1 MRAPRTATAAAI
13 VTLGLLP
20 ASCTH
25 PASPTPAPSPAISD
39 ADFGSVIDEAA
50 IEALVDRVSRE
61 HAAGPPLA
69 FEHVAVVSLA
79 HPGVD
84 RDQTIVVRDGKIAA
98 VGPAASV
105 AIPAGATVIPGAGRY
120 VMPGLTDMH
129 VHTELSTSN
138 YLLDLANG
146 VTSVREMNGS
156 PWLLRMRERERANQ
170 ALIPNLY
177 VAGPILAAM
186 PFGESITVVTTPGAA
201 RAEVRAQRAA
211 GYEFIKVH
219 NVVPAPI
226 YAAICE
232 EARAQHLDV
241 VGHIPHDTTIATAIA
256 CGQRTFEHF
265 KSYID
270 DHTLTL
276 THEDYVAATRGAD
289 VWNTPTFETYRSH
302 LRGDDARR
310 VLAMPE
316 MRYVSAR
323 DRAAWL
329 ALADEPAKPIQ
340 QGILTLSEQI
350 FRALLP
356 IGAHFL
362 AGTDSGGGYP
372 YMVRGFAL
380 HDELRIMAEQGM
392 PIADVLRT
400 ATVEP
405 QRAMRRDDAGTIEVG
420 KRADLLL
427 LHENPLDAIANLAA
441 IDGVAVRGRWLDRAT
456 LDHIL
461 DDIAQIYTAH
471 PAPTRADLDRAITTL
486 EQLRDRG
493 DPLRDPFLTLL
504 QVERSEAATKKS
516 RKKNS
521 P

>member
-1 MRAPRTATAAAI
+1 MKAPGLIALVTAACA
-13 VTLGLLP
+13 
-20 ASCTH
+20 H
-25 PASPTPAPSPAISD
+25 PTAPPPPSPPISD
-39 ADFGSVIDEAA
+39 AEFGSFIDEAA

-61 HAAGPPLA
+61 HVAGPPLA

-105 AIPAGATVIPGAGRY
+105 AVPADATVIAGAGRY
-120 VMPGLTDMH
+120 AMPGLTDMH

-186 PFGESITVVTTPGAA
+186 QFEDSMTVVTTPEAA
-201 RAEVRAQRAA
+201 RAEVRRQRAA

-226 YAAICE
+226 YAAICD

-276 THEDYVAATRGAD
+276 THEDFVAATRGAE
-289 VWNTPTFETYRSH
+289 VWNTPTFATYRAQ
-302 LRGDDARR
+302 LRGDEARR
-310 VLAMPE
+310 VLALPE
-316 MRYVSAR
+316 MRYVPAR

-340 QGILTLSEQI
+340 QGVLPLSEQI

-405 QRAMRRDDAGTIEVG
+405 QRAMRRDEAGTIEVG
-420 KRADLLL
+420 KRADLVLL
-427 LHENPLDAIANLAA
+427 RANPLEAIANLDA
-441 IDGVAVRGRWLDRAT
+441 IDGVAVRGRWLDRTA

-461 DDIAQIYTAH
+461 DEIAQIYAAH
-471 PAPTRADLDRAITTL
+471 PAPTRADLDRARATL

-493 DPLRDPFLTLL
+493 TPLRDRLLALL
-504 QVERSEAATKKS
+504 QEQRSQVPAKKTLEN
-516 RKKNS
+516 NS

>member
-1 MRAPRTATAAAI
+1 MRFALVGIAGLVAACSHPAASPAPAAA
-13 VTLGLLP
+13 LD
-20 ASCTH
+20 
-25 PASPTPAPSPAISD
+25 D
-39 ADFGSVIDEAA
+39 ARYGAFIDEAA
-50 IEALVDRVSRE
+50 IEALVDRVSRT
-61 HAAGPPLA
+61 HSPSPALA
-69 FEHVAVVSLA
+69 FEHVSIVTIA

-84 RDQTIVVRDGKIAA
+84 PDQTVVVRAGKIAA
-98 VGPAASV
+98 IGPATTTPV
-105 AIPAGATVIPGAGRY
+105 PAGATAIDGTGRY
-120 VMPGLTDMH
+120 LMPGLTDMH

-156 PWLLRMRERERANQ
+156 PWLLRMRERARQNL

-177 VAGPILAAM
+177 VAGPILAAAQFEDSM
-186 PFGESITVVTTPGAA
+186 TVVTTPEAA
-201 RAEVRAQRAA
+201 RAEVRRQAAA

-219 NVVPAPI
+219 NVVPPAI
-226 YAAICE
+226 YDAICD

-241 VGHIPHDTTIATAIA
+241 VGHIPHDTTIAKAIA

-276 THEDYVAATRGAD
+276 THEDYVAVTRGAE
-289 VWNTPTFETYRSH
+289 VWNTPTFATYRAQ

-310 VLAMPE
+310 VLALPE
-316 MRYVSAR
+316 MRCVPAR

-329 ALADEPAKPIQ
+329 VLASEPAKPIQ
-340 QGILTLSEQI
+340 QGVWPLSEKI
-350 FRALLP
+350 FRDLLP

-372 YMVRGFAL
+372 FMVRGFAL

-392 PIADVLRT
+392 PIAEVLRT

-405 QRAMRRDDAGTIEVG
+405 QRAMRRDEAGTIEVG
-420 KRADLLL
+420 KRADLVL
-427 LHENPLDAIANLAA
+427 LHANPLAAIANTSA
-441 IDGVAVRGRWLDRAT
+441 IDGVAVRGVWLDRRALDEILDGIAAIYAAHPPSTRDDLEHAIAT
-456 LDHIL
+456 LNAL
-461 DDIAQIYTAH
+461 
-471 PAPTRADLDRAITTL
+471 RA
-486 EQLRDRG
+486 RG
-493 DPLRDPFLTLL
+493 VPLRDHL
-504 QVERSEAATKKS
+504 RS
-516 RKKNS
+516 

>member
-1 MRAPRTATAAAI
+1 MKALVLVLVA
-13 VTLGLLP
+13 
-20 ASCTH
+20 CTH
-25 PASPTPAPSPAISD
+25 PTVPPAASPPISD
-39 ADFGSVIDEAA
+39 AKFGAFIDEVA

-79 HPGVD
+79 HPGID
-84 RDQTIVVRDGKIAA
+84 RDQTIVVRDGKIVA

-105 AIPAGATVIPGAGRY
+105 AVPGDATVIAGAGRY

-170 ALIPNLY
+170 ALIPTLY

-186 PFGESITVVTTPGAA
+186 PFGDSITVVATPEAA
-201 RAEVRAQRAA
+201 RAEVRRQRAA

-232 EARAQHLDV
+232 EARAEHLDV

-276 THEDYVAATRGAD
+276 THEDYVAATREAE
-289 VWNTPTFETYRSH
+289 VWNTPTFATYRSH
-302 LRGDDARR
+302 LRGDEARR
-310 VLAMPE
+310 VLALPE
-316 MRYVSAR
+316 MRFVSAR

-329 ALADEPAKPIQ
+329 ALADERAQPIQ
-340 QGILTLSEQI
+340 QGVLPLSEQI
-350 FRALLP
+350 FRALLS

-372 YMVRGFAL
+372 FMVRGFAL

-405 QRAMRRDDAGTIEVG
+405 QRAMRRDDAGTIEIG
-420 KRADLLL
+420 KRADLVV
-427 LHENPLDAIANLAA
+427 LHANPLDAIANLDA

-456 LDHIL
+456 LDRIL
-461 DDIAQIYTAH
+461 DDVAQIYKPHA
-471 PAPTRADLDRAITTL
+471 APTQADLDRAIATL
-486 EQLRDRG
+486 EALRDRG
-493 DPLRDPFLTLL
+493 YLLRDSVLALL
-504 QVERSEAATKKS
+504 QEQRSEAIEKKS
-516 RKKNS
+516 REKKS

>member
-1 MRAPRTATAAAI
+1 MKRYFFCAVLAACPHAPA
-13 VTLGLLP
+13 
-20 ASCTH
+20 
-25 PASPTPAPSPAISD
+25 PAPSPAIDD
-39 ADFGSVIDEAA
+39 AKYGPLIDEVA
-50 IEALVDRVSRE
+50 IDAYVDQVSRE
-61 HAAGPPLA
+61 HATAPPLA
-69 FEHVAVVSLA
+69 FTHVGVVSIA

-84 RDQTIVVRDGKIAA
+84 ADQTVLVRGGKIVAI
-98 VGPAASV
+98 GPASTTPV
-105 AIPAGATVIPGAGRY
+105 PAGVTAIDGTGRY

-156 PWLLRMRERERANQ
+156 PWLLAMRDRAKHDL

-186 PFGESITVVTTPGAA
+186 PFGDSITVVATPEAA
-201 RAEVRAQRAA
+201 RAEVRRQAAA

-226 YAAICE
+226 YAAICD
-232 EARAQHLDV
+232 EARALHLDV
-241 VGHIPHDTTIATAIA
+241 VGHIPHDTTIAKAIE

-276 THEDYVAATRGAD
+276 THEDYVAVTRGAE
-289 VWNTPTFETYRSH
+289 VWNTPTFATYRSH
-302 LRGDDARR
+302 LTGDEARR
-310 VLAMPE
+310 VLALPE

-329 ALADEPAKPIQ
+329 ALAAEPANPVQ
-340 QGILTLSEQI
+340 QGVLPLSEKI
-350 FRALLP
+350 FRDLLA

-372 YMVRGFAL
+372 FMVRGFAL
-380 HDELRIMAEQGM
+380 HDELRIMADQGM

-405 QRAMRRDDAGTIEVG
+405 QRAMRRDEAGTIEIG
-420 KRADLLL
+420 KRADLVLL
-427 LHENPLDAIANLAA
+427 RANPLAAIENTNA
-441 IDGVAVRGRWLDRAT
+441 IDGVMVRGIWLDRRA
-456 LDHIL
+456 LDEIL
-461 DDIAQIYTAH
+461 DGIALIYAAH
-471 PAPTRADLDRAITTL
+471 PAPTRADLEPAKRTLNELRA
-486 EQLRDRG
+486 RG
-493 DPLRDPFLTLL
+493 VPLR
-504 QVERSEAATKKS
+504 S
-516 RKKNS
+516 RAW
-521 P
+521 